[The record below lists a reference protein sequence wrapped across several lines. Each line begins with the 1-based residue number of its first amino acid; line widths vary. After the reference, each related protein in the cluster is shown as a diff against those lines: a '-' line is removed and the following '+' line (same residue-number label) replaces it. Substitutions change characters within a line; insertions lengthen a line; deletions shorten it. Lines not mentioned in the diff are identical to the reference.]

1 MVRKGIE
8 EEQKRSKGKV
18 VAELTEKLMQQIQEK
33 NRQAVEIAKV
43 KEEVETQITNA
54 GFQNQDSQEIPRLQG
69 ELDKLLN

>member
-54 GFQNQDSQEIPRLQG
+54 GFQNQDS
-69 ELDKLLN
+69 

>member
-1 MVRKGIE
+1 LVRKGIE